1 MQKIT
6 KLISNYFNVWTSA
19 ENIKKSSRGRIS
31 ANNQN
36 VYGVQKLKEL
46 VLDLAISGK
55 LTSRNTEDNKKIV
68 LLRILIKKLKV

>member
-19 ENIKKSSRGRIS
+19 ENIKSSRGRIS

-55 LTSRNTEDNKKIV
+55 LTSKYR
-68 LLRILIKKLKV
+68 R